1 MREPGRP
8 GWTRG
13 GGVTLPAVRR
23 GGGGGPRGESWEDNI
38 RVWGAW
44 EGAKSPVD
52 EQCRARLDSEVMAL
66 VSQLWN
72 TTCEARPPVTA
83 VVQRALL
90 LWPPSETSRSFLPL
104 MLCLILENLDSTY
117 FWQWSPTVP
126 CCSLACEHLS
136 DPGRV
141 DHIRLYVILNCVY
154 FVQHQERTNKK
165 NTDTTSTVCTC
176 WSSALQQRRFR
187 KSSVFVNLLSY
198 TCLNG
203 VLTGSCDVWC
213 IRTNLYL

>member
-38 RVWGAW
+38 QVWGAW

-52 EQCRARLDSEVMAL
+52 EQCRARLDSEVVAL
-66 VSQLWN
+66 VPS
-72 TTCEARPPVTA
+72 CETRLRPVRRIVLPWRPWCRGLCYFGLY
-83 VVQRALL
+83 QRH
-90 LWPPSETSRSFLPL
+90 PDPSFLW
-104 MLCLILENLDSTY
+104 CSAWSRRIWLDLY
-117 FWQWSPTVP
+117 IFWQWSPTLP

-141 DHIRLYVILNCVY
+141 DHIRLCVILNCVY

-165 NTDTTSTVCTC
+165 NTDTTSTVRTWRC
-176 WSSALQQRRFR
+176 AEARRSNSDASER
-187 KSSVFVNLLSY
+187 AQ
-198 TCLNG
+198 CL
-203 VLTGSCDVWC
+203 
-213 IRTNLYL
+213 